1 MSEFVKAV
9 SASEFEQEVVIKSQ
23 SVPVLIDF
31 WADWCEPCKQLMPM
45 LHKIVDSLNGAVQ
58 LATINTDVEQE
69 LAMNFGVRSLPTVLL
84 MKNGEIVEQFMGVQ
98 PESEI
103 RKLLEP
109 HLSVVE
115 KPAEKDNKAQ
125 ASDDMQTAVDL
136 INKGQVLEAIPYLQ
150 TDSSFEGK
158 LLLIKI
164 YLQEGEV
171 EGAINSF
178 AALTTEQKDKPEAK
192 IINTTLELIQ
202 LGQKQ
207 DNSELLSAIETTV
220 AVNPQQG
227 IEELL
232 NLLSVSKGEAR
243 DPIKQSLIFAFNLID
258 DAKLVSLFRRKMA
271 SLIF

>member
-9 SASEFEQEVVIKSQ
+9 TAADFEQEVLLKSQ
-23 SVPVLIDF
+23 TVPVLIDF

-45 LHKIVDSLNGAVQ
+45 LHKIVDSLNGAVH

-69 LAMNFGVRSLPTVLL
+69 LAMNYGVRSLPAVLL

-109 HLSVVE
+109 HLSAVE
-115 KPAEKDNKAQ
+115 KEDKIV
-125 ASDDMQTAVDL
+125 ASDDMQKAMEL
-136 INKGQVLEAIPYLQ
+136 INSGQILEAIPFLQ

-164 YLQEGEV
+164 YLQEGDV
-171 EGAINSF
+171 EKAAESF
-178 AALTTEQKDKPEAK
+178 DSLTAEHKQKPEAQMIK
-192 IINTTLELIQ
+192 VTLDLVQ
-202 LGQKQ
+202 LAQKS
-207 DNSELLSAIETTV
+207 DNKQLQAAIETTV
-220 AVNPQQG
+220 AINPQQG
-227 IEELL
+227 IEQLLELL
-232 NLLSVSKGEAR
+232 SLTRGDDSA
-243 DPIKQSLIFAFNLID
+243 PIKQSLIAAFNLID
-258 DAKLVSLFRRKMA
+258 DAKLVSQFRRKMA

>member
-9 SASEFEQEVVIKSQ
+9 TAAEFEQEVIVKSQ

-45 LHKIVDSLNGAVQ
+45 LHQIVDSLNGSVH

-69 LAMNFGVRSLPTVLL
+69 LAMNYGVRSLPTVLL
-84 MKNGEIVEQFMGVQ
+84 MKNGEIVEQFMGVK

-103 RKLLEP
+103 RQLLEP

-115 KPAEKDNKAQ
+115 KKDEIL
-125 ASDDMQTAVDL
+125 ASDDMQKAMDL
-136 INKGQVLEAIPYLQ
+136 INRGDVLEAIPFLQ

-164 YLQEGEV
+164 YLQEGDV
-171 EGAINSF
+171 DKAIESF
-178 AALTTEQKDKPEAK
+178 SALTVEQKEKPKAEMIK
-192 IINTTLELIQ
+192 VTLDLIG
-202 LGQKQ
+202 LGQK
-207 DNSELLSAIETTV
+207 SEDSKLQAAIETTV
-220 AVNPQQG
+220 AKNPQQG
-227 IEELL
+227 IEQLL
-232 NLLSVSKGEAR
+232 DFLSNSKGDLR
-243 DPIKQSLIFAFNLID
+243 DPIKQSLIVAFNLID
-258 DAKLVSLFRRKMA
+258 DAKLVSQFRRKMA